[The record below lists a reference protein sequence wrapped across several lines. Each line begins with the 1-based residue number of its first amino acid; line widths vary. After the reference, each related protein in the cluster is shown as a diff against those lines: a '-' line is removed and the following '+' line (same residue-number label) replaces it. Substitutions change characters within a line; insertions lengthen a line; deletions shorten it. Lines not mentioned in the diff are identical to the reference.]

1 MTSIR
6 KLRVRVASHYAGAE
20 LPESDGLIQ
29 ETIFELAN
37 QVVGNAV
44 CALND
49 QGFHFRVH
57 PPLLLT
63 SEEGD
68 KTSEDTEALVICFET
83 SLGNVFMNVALRY
96 NRRRMAD
103 HMAVGV

>member
-1 MTSIR
+1 
-6 KLRVRVASHYAGAE
+6 VASHYAGTD
-20 LPESDGLIQ
+20 LPESDALIK

-37 QVVGNAV
+37 QVVGNAIS
-44 CALND
+44 ALND

-63 SEEGD
+63 AEQGD
-68 KTSEDTEALVICFET
+68 KTSEDTEALMICFET

-96 NRRRMAD
+96 NKRRMAD
-103 HMAVGV
+103 HAAVGA